1 MLPAYTITFAMAS
14 VATPLAGPPEEGAEP
29 GLAAVEGALSAFL
42 GALSV
47 QCRELPGSDLAGL
60 ARPLQYL

>member
-1 MLPAYTITFAMAS
+1 MAS

-42 GALSV
+42 GALSD
-47 QCRELPGSDLAGL
+47 QCRELPGSDPASL